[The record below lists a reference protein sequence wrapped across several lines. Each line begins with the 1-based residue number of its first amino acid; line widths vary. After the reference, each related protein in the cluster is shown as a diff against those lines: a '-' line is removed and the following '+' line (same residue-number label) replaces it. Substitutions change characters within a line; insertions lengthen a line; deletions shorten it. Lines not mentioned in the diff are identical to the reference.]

1 MNNSSL
7 LLINQIKI
15 SEDRYIKKN
24 SFNKLIC
31 QAASRIADYIEQNIR
46 SKKILFI
53 CGPGN
58 NGMDGELTY
67 NKILKRRS
75 VQIFKVRKQKKIQL
89 KNLENLINSN
99 DVIFD
104 CIFGVG
110 LNKEILGEFK
120 KVIQL
125 INKSSKEI
133 ISIDIPSGLNSD
145 SGYEM
150 GLSVKANTTL
160 AMGFLKPGYFLLP
173 GKEFVGELK
182 LLSLGL
188 NLPRVMKPEIKLIK
202 KKFFKINIPKLKL
215 NINKYDKG
223 HVLIFGG
230 EMAGASRLVAYSARK
245 AGCGL
250 STIAMCENNIKY
262 YTKTEPGTIIK
273 IFNKNDLKKKDVL
286 VIGPGLG
293 RRFRK
298 KKF

>member
-133 ISIDIPSGLNSD
+133 ISIDIPSCQDGD
-145 SGYEM
+145 E
-150 GLSVKANTTL
+150 K
-160 AMGFLKPGYFLLP
+160 
-173 GKEFVGELK
+173 
-182 LLSLGL
+182 
-188 NLPRVMKPEIKLIK
+188 
-202 KKFFKINIPKLKL
+202 
-215 NINKYDKG
+215 
-223 HVLIFGG
+223 
-230 EMAGASRLVAYSARK
+230 
-245 AGCGL
+245 
-250 STIAMCENNIKY
+250 
-262 YTKTEPGTIIK
+262 
-273 IFNKNDLKKKDVL
+273 
-286 VIGPGLG
+286 
-293 RRFRK
+293 
-298 KKF
+298 